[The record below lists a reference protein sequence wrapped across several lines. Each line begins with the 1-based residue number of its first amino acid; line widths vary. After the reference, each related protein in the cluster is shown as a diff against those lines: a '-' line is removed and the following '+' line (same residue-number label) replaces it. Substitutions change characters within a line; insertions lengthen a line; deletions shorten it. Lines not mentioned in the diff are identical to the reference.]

1 MELCRVQLTENDAR
15 ACIKNYIT
23 KRLSISCLR
32 GVVVLLRDR
41 SGMPDSIGVDVENN
55 KRIVKIIRNVLY
67 TTPTERRSKM
77 LASVV
82 RRFVEAT
89 RSEEVGN
96 MSRKQEEK
104 I

>member
-1 MELCRVQLTENDAR
+1 
-15 ACIKNYIT
+15 
-23 KRLSISCLR
+23 
-32 GVVVLLRDR
+32 
-41 SGMPDSIGVDVENN
+41 MPDSIGVDVENN

-96 MSRKQEEK
+96 MSRKQEK
-104 I
+104 KKFRKNL